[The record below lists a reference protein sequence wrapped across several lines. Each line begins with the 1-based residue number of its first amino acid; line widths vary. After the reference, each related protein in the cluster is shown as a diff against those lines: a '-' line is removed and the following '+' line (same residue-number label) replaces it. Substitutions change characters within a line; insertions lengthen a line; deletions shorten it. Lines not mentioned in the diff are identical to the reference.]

1 MGVDTERLPRS
12 LQFYLARI
20 SKKMATRIRGNEGT
34 RGRRAVQ
41 AKTAISSKPGA
52 TRNALGE
59 IGNKNGRAVVEQ
71 EEKKLGFGMQK
82 KAAVRAAPCIEVM
95 DTDRNVVDVVKQEV
109 EEKQETVFPVG
120 VLDIDSV
127 PEDQLNPQLCVE
139 YASSIYAYLRGVEE
153 GLSIRKEFL
162 QGMNVSGKMRAVL
175 IDWLIEV
182 HSQFKLLQET
192 LYMTVYVIDKFLQTE
207 GYSIKRNK
215 LQLVGV
221 TAMFLA
227 SKVEEM
233 YAPEINDFVYITDN
247 AYTAGELRQMELR
260 ILNTLGFNFSRPLPL
275 HFLRRNSKAGDVD
288 VRQHSLAKYLVEM
301 SLVEYSMVSI
311 PPSLLASAALFLSV
325 MILEPGATLASS
337 WCPSLQHYSTYNMQS
352 LLPVVCQ
359 LAGLLTCRTA
369 SRLQATHT
377 KYRASK
383 FLRVAEIEDLDG
395 NIVQKLAVGNL
406 TDL

>member
-1 MGVDTERLPRS
+1 MGSQLIARNCPDLYS
-12 LQFYLARI
+12 LFLTRI
-20 SKKMATRIRGNEGT
+20 YKKMATRIRATEVT

-41 AKTAISSKPGA
+41 AKTAITSKAPIP
-52 TRNALGE
+52 RNALGE
-59 IGNKNGRAVVEQ
+59 IGNKNGRAVLEREV
-71 EEKKLGFGMQK
+71 KKLGSGLQK
-82 KAAVRAAPCIEVM
+82 KASVSDVPCIEVM
-95 DTDRNVVDVVKQEV
+95 DTDQKEEV
-109 EEKQETVFPVG
+109 EQQETAAPVFPVG
-120 VLDIDSV
+120 VFDIDGVS
-127 PEDQLNPQLCVE
+127 EDKLNPQLCVE
-139 YASSIYAYLRGVEE
+139 N

-247 AYTAGELRQMELR
+247 AYTAGEIRQMELK

-288 VRQHSLAKYLVEM
+288 VQQHTLAKYLIE
-301 SLVEYSMVSI
+301 LALLEYDLAWT
-311 PPSLLASAALFLSV
+311 PPSLLASAGLFLS
-325 MILEPGATLASS
+325 LRLLD
-337 WCPSLQHYSTYNMQS
+337 PSLSLTTTWSPNLQHYSTYQAS
-352 LLPVVCQ
+352 QIIPVVCK
-359 LAGLLTCRTA
+359 LAAAL
-369 SRLQATHT
+369 SRRKESKEQAVHT
-377 KYRASK
+377 KYSGRK
-383 FLRVAEIEDLDG
+383 FMRVAQLSELRG
-395 NIVQKLAVGNL
+395 PVVQKMALKQL
-406 TDL
+406 STL